1 MVYRLLGWGVWW
13 VEPSI
18 RYRIQI
24 VSCAS
29 EKIMELV
36 HRLTNIPRF
45 SEVGGIWCPE
55 QL

>member
-1 MVYRLLGWGVWW
+1 M
-13 VEPSI
+13 EPII

-24 VSCAS
+24 VSWAS
-29 EKIMELV
+29 AKSHLIIKLV

-45 SEVGGIWCPE
+45 SEVGKIQGLG